1 MEDEGDELQDPLSE
15 GESVCDEDGREQAAD
30 DFDVEC
36 LDHPVAVAALPGD
49 DPAAVAEAVV
59 LAQRYEALKIIK
71 AAADRHNVPA
81 ASNIVERE
89 IVQISRGLRA
99 GNRKEEKQAN
109 NVLRRHMDERF
120 KKEMAAIQARR
131 KEAFDR
137 TGEGEA
143 CKGGTATGR

>member
-1 MEDEGDELQDPLSE
+1 
-15 GESVCDEDGREQAAD
+15 
-30 DFDVEC
+30 
-36 LDHPVAVAALPGD
+36 
-49 DPAAVAEAVV
+49 
-59 LAQRYEALKIIK
+59 
-71 AAADRHNVPA
+71 
-81 ASNIVERE
+81 VERE

-137 TGEGEA
+137 RRNLAVAKAALAKARQAG
-143 CKGGTATGR
+143 KGGTATGR